1 MSIASF
7 IFFLK
12 PSPPDTAL
20 PYTEQV
26 MQATTPMQF
35 DFESAEFHD
44 AFASLYPR
52 LVNYARRYG
61 ATFPEDITQ
70 EAFVIL
76 MQRETQVEH
85 PVAFL
90 YGTVRTL
97 SLTERRP
104 MKNQNI
110 SLDAILL
117 DPSLAPDAED
127 RLLSREIRER
137 MKNLSPTFREA
148 LWLFVVEG
156 LSIKEIAEIIDIP
169 EATVKTRIFR
179 AKAQLRQQLNPN
191 GGVHVMA

>member
-1 MSIASF
+1 LACAIAGTFSIAVA
-7 IFFLK
+7 FLK
-12 PSPPDTAL
+12 VEQAMQ
-20 PYTEQV
+20 TEA
-26 MQATTPMQF
+26 QAQF
-35 DFESAEFHD
+35 DFDSAEFYD

-76 MQRETQVEH
+76 MQRETRVEH

-104 MKNQNI
+104 MKNQNL

-117 DPSLAPDAED
+117 DPGTASEAEG
-127 RLLSREIRER
+127 RLLDREVREHMR
-137 MKNLSPTFREA
+137 SLSPTFREA

-156 LSIKEIAEIIDIP
+156 LTIKEISEIIGIP

-179 AKAQLRQQLNPN
+179 AKAQLRQQLNPS

>member
-1 MSIASF
+1 MEA
-7 IFFLK
+7 
-12 PSPPDTAL
+12 DAL
-20 PYTEQV
+20 PQLGL
-26 MQATTPMQF
+26 
-35 DFESAEFHD
+35 DFESTDFYD
-44 AFASLYPR
+44 AFALLYPR

-76 MQRETQVEH
+76 MQREAHVEH

-90 YGTVRTL
+90 YGTVKTL

-104 MKNQNI
+104 MKNQNL

-117 DPSLAPDAED
+117 DPGLASEADAH
-127 RLLSREIRER
+127 LLSREVREHMR
-137 MKNLSPTFREA
+137 TLAPTFREA
-148 LWLFVVEG
+148 IWLFVVEG

-179 AKAQLRQQLNPN
+179 AKAQLRKQLNSK
-191 GGVHVMA
+191 GGVHAMA